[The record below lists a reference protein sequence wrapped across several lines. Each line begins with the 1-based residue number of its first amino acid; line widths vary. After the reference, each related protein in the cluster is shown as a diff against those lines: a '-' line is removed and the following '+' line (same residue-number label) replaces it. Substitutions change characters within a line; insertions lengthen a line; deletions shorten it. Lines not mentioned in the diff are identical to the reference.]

1 MNFPNLAEFHD
12 TAPLRGWKN
21 LWSKWRSKKLV
32 PQVGASTCEV
42 QKCELLGG
50 SRGMPPG
57 KSLKSGPLSLH
68 FQHSEAKFRVFEQ
81 STDIFKFWLLGG
93 NFQRKVGGKFK

>member
-1 MNFPNLAEFHD
+1 MNFPNLAEFRD
-12 TAPLRGWKN
+12 SAPLSKVEKALEWVEKKN
-21 LWSKWRSKKLV
+21 TCAT
-32 PQVGASTCEV
+32 GANTYER

-68 FQHSEAKFRVFEQ
+68 FQHSGTKFRVFEQ
-81 STDIFKFWLLGG
+81 STDIFKFWLFWG
-93 NFQRKVGGKFK
+93 